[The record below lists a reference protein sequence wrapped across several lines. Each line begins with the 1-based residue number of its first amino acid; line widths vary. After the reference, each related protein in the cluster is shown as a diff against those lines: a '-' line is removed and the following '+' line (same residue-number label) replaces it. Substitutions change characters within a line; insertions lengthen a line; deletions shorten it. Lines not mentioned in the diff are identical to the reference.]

1 MIAKGLV
8 MIEDDRKIAT
18 FHSTLKND
26 DRKIATFHS
35 TLKNGDIELWYC
47 AHRNVYKLRYDVQ
60 FYTPDGLTDATS
72 LMSYDAGDYIQIG
85 DILTDAIELANT
97 SLLKRD

>member
-1 MIAKGLV
+1 MITKGLV
-8 MIEDDRKIAT
+8 MIKDDK
-18 FHSTLKND
+18 
-26 DRKIATFHS
+26 KIATFHS

-47 AHRNVYKLRYDVQ
+47 AHRNVYELRYNVQ
-60 FYTPDGLTDATS
+60 FYTPDGLTDATV

-97 SLLKRD
+97 SLLERD